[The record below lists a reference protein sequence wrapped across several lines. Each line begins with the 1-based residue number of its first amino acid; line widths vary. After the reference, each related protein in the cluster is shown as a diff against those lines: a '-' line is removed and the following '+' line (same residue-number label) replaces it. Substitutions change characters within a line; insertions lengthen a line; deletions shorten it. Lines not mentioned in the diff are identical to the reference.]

1 MKRYLAIVVAFAMI
15 FSMTACGRASKLF
28 EGNTSQDDQT
38 NQAVEDESQLKA
50 GFLFPSGNDAPDTV
64 SHVEGIRKMQSETGL
79 TDSQI
84 VIKTNITKEQYES
97 EIDALVEKGC
107 DIIFAKSADSEEA
120 MVAAAQKYPEVQFCQ
135 EDGKKAQKSGLSN
148 YHNFYVK
155 LYEAYY
161 MAGIAA
167 GMKMNEMLN
176 DGKVSSYNCVIG
188 FAATRENAENISCIN
203 GFSLGVKSVCTQAS
217 VLVRYVGSKED
228 YDADGECA
236 RQLIA
241 AGAHMM
247 CQRTFTAAIATVC
260 AENDVPVV
268 GNEVNMIN
276 TAPNEAITSTTAD
289 WSVYY
294 TYAVNAL
301 LEQKEIDT
309 DWCGGYKEGAVL
321 LTQFNDKIL
330 ADGTIDRVAE
340 AEAQLR
346 KGELSVF
353 KTENFTI
360 DGESLESLVENN
372 GNYKKYK
379 TYLKDGVFRESYKRS
394 APVMKFL
401 IDGVSV
407 STGNYLEEEPQEAT
421 TEENQ

>member
-1 MKRYLAIVVAFAMI
+1 M
-15 FSMTACGRASKLF
+15 
-28 EGNTSQDDQT
+28 
-38 NQAVEDESQLKA
+38 
-50 GFLFPSGNDAPDTV
+50 
-64 SHVEGIRKMQSETGL
+64 
-79 TDSQI
+79 
-84 VIKTNITKEQYES
+84 
-97 EIDALVEKGC
+97 
-107 DIIFAKSADSEEA
+107 
-120 MVAAAQKYPEVQFCQ
+120 
-135 EDGKKAQKSGLSN
+135 
-148 YHNFYVK
+148 
-155 LYEAYY
+155 
-161 MAGIAA
+161 
-167 GMKMNEMLN
+167 
-176 DGKVSSYNCVIG
+176 
-188 FAATRENAENISCIN
+188 
-203 GFSLGVKSVCTQAS
+203 
-217 VLVRYVGSKED
+217 
-228 YDADGECA
+228 
-236 RQLIA
+236 
-241 AGAHMM
+241 
-247 CQRTFTAAIATVC
+247 
-260 AENDVPVV
+260 
-268 GNEVNMIN
+268 
-276 TAPNEAITSTTAD
+276 
-289 WSVYY
+289 
-294 TYAVNAL
+294 